1 MKKITFILP
10 ILLTTSLLSDVIVI
24 AHANVPKID
33 TKTISKI
40 FTGKTV
46 IVNNIPIT
54 PFNFDDVNLRN
65 DFLQKFVGM
74 NEEEYIAYWTVRQYI
89 GKGTEPKKIN
99 PVAAMILQIKNTPG
113 AIGYISSK
121 DLQEGLNIIEKR

>member
-10 ILLTTSLLSDVIVI
+10 ILFTTSLLADIIVI
-24 AHANVPKID
+24 AHTNVPKMD

-46 IVNNIPIT
+46 IVNNIPVT
-54 PFNFDDVNLRN
+54 PFNFEDVSLRN

-74 NEEEYIAYWTVRQYI
+74 SEEEYIAYWTVRQYI
-89 GKGTEPKKIN
+89 GKGTEPKKLNLASI
-99 PVAAMILQIKNTPG
+99 MIDHIKNTPG

>member
-1 MKKITFILP
+1 MP
-10 ILLTTSLLSDVIVI
+10 ILLTSSLLADILVI
-24 AHANVPKID
+24 AHANVPKMD

-46 IVNNIPIT
+46 IVDNIPIT
-54 PFNFDDVNLRN
+54 PFNFDDVTLRN

-89 GKGTEPKKIN
+89 GKGTEPKKLN
-99 PVAAMILQIKNTPG
+99 PVAAMILHIKNTPG
-113 AIGYISSK
+113 AIGYVSSK
-121 DLQEGLNIIEKR
+121 DIQEGLNIIEKR